1 MTLIK
6 WTPKREMLNFFDNVD
21 KMVGNTFL
29 QTLETDNQTR
39 SYIPFMNVNETGS
52 DYTVSLDLPG
62 IEKKDVEVNMRD
74 GIVTVIGERKNS
86 YHDKNHSC
94 IWQETEN
101 GTFHRSFELSNA
113 VQEDKIKARFKNG
126 VLTLTIPKAPE
137 IKPAVK
143 KIAVS

>member
-21 KMVGNTFL
+21 RMISNTFS

-39 SYIPFMNVNETGS
+39 SLRPFMNVDETDS

-86 YHDKNHSC
+86 YQDKDNSC
-94 IWQETEN
+94 ILQEAEH
-101 GTFHRSFELSNA
+101 GTFQRSFELSNA
-113 VQEDKIKARFKNG
+113 IQEDKIKARFKNG
-126 VLTLTIPKAPE
+126 VLTLTIPKTPE